1 MKITYY
7 IVYIFIICVPS
18 SLFSQIPS
26 TPQKVVKR
34 GLDSI
39 PEFNQ
44 TNNNPSLIDTTINP
58 SDSLSFDISEDALD
72 EEFEYGAVDSQHI
85 DIIANRMFLYGDA
98 FVKYKDME
106 IKAGFIEFDL
116 NNNEAIAS
124 TKTDVLGREIG
135 KPTFLQGEQNISYEK
150 LRFNFKTQK
159 GLVYNAR
166 SKQGNL
172 FVHGAITKFIS
183 QESDSL
189 LFNDEIYN
197 KSALVTSCDHEHPH
211 YGIRTTKLKI
221 VPDKLAIMGPANLEI
236 AGIPTP
242 LFLPFAFLPIMG
254 GGGQTN
260 GLIFPQNYEFD
271 RELGFG
277 FREVGYYY
285 RMNEYLEFRLTGD
298 IYTRG
303 SWGLRL
309 GTNYA
314 KRYKYRG
321 NVQLGFSKRITETEG
336 FLDPNI
342 NRSISLRVT
351 HNQDSKA
358 HPFRN
363 LGGSINITTMNYDRQ
378 NFSDVASQINNVL
391 SSSLNFTHKMPS
403 TPFNF
408 SAGFQHSQN
417 TRTGDISF
425 TLPDIQLRMNQ
436 IQPFKRKVQS
446 GGEKWFERINLR
458 YTGKFKSFVSTKDSL
473 IFDNQ
478 TLEDWQLGF
487 SHDVQTSTSF
497 SLLKYFNVNPSVTY
511 DELWYFK
518 ENERIADTT
527 SALGY
532 EEVLNPSF
540 NTFRDLDASVNMTT
554 NIFGTVQFKKGWLR
568 GLRHVIKP
576 SIGFTYSPNTDR
588 YLENYIDP
596 NDPDADVD
604 LYNPFPRGIFGTP
617 SLNQKQMA
625 LTYGFTNII
634 EGKYYSKRDS
644 TEKKFKVFNN
654 ISVNGSRNFALD
666 SLQWSRVRVSG
677 TARFFGGITN
687 VNVRA
692 TFDPYKEENN
702 IRINEAVSADRWW
715 MPIRFEDFTTR
726 ITSRFTF
733 KQIGELFRKKDENK
747 EEKRGG
753 LNRQQS
759 NRSQPGDEKIFSM
772 VESFSINHSIDFRY
786 NQSDGENDF
795 NITNHTIRISGSSI
809 PITRKWSIS
818 GINMSYDLSRKTW
831 GYPSLQVSRQ
841 LHCWNMKF
849 NWAPV
854 YGSYSF
860 FIGVTASDL
869 GQFLKYNYGENLF
882 NNRRF

>member
-1 MKITYY
+1 MKITHY
-7 IVYIFIICVPS
+7 IVYIFIICVPFS
-18 SLFSQIPS
+18 AFSQIP
-26 TPQKVVKR
+26 TVIKKKPKL

-39 PEFNQ
+39 PEFNR
-44 TNNNPSLIDTTINP
+44 TNNNPSFQDTLP
-58 SDSLSFDISEDALD
+58 KAQDSLSFDISPDALD
-72 EEFEYGAVDSQHI
+72 EEFEYGAVDSQHV
-85 DIIANRMFLYGDA
+85 DIRSNKVYLYGEA
-98 FVKYKDME
+98 FVNYQELE
-106 IKAGFIEFDL
+106 IKAGYIEFDL
-116 NNNEAIAS
+116 NKSEAIAS
-124 TKTDVLGREIG
+124 SKTDATGKQSG
-135 KPTFLQGEQNISYEK
+135 KPTFTQGDQNISYEK

-166 SKQGNL
+166 SQQGNL
-172 FVHGAITKFIS
+172 FVHGATTKFIS

-189 LFNDEIYN
+189 LFDDEIYN
-197 KSALVTSCDHEHPH
+197 KNALITSCNHEHPH

-221 VPDKLAIMGPANLEI
+221 IPDKLAIMGPANLEI

-254 GGGQTN
+254 GSGQTN

-271 RELGFG
+271 RDLGFG
-277 FREVGYYY
+277 FREIGYYY

-321 NVQLGFSKRITETEG
+321 NVQLGFSKRITEIEG
-336 FLDPNI
+336 LLDPSV

-378 NFSDVASQINNVL
+378 NFGDVESQINNVL
-391 SSSLNFTHKMPS
+391 SSNFNFRHSMPS

-408 SAGFQHSQN
+408 TAGFGHNQN

-425 TLPDIQLRMNQ
+425 TLPDIQLRMNA
-436 IQPFKRKVQS
+436 IQPFKRKVQT

-458 YTGKFKSFVSTKDSL
+458 YNGKFKSFVSTKDSL
-473 IFDNQ
+473 LFEQ
-478 TLEDWQLGF
+478 ETLDDWQVGF
-487 SHDVQTSTSF
+487 SHDVSTNTSF
-497 SLLKYFNVNPSVTY
+497 NLFKYFSVNPSISY

-518 ENERIADTT
+518 ETERVPDST
-527 SALGY
+527 SNTGY
-532 EEVLNPSF
+532 NDILNSSF
-540 NTFRDLDASVNMTT
+540 NTFRDLDASVNLTT
-554 NIFGTVQFKKGWLR
+554 NIFGTKQFKKGWLR
-568 GLRHVIKP
+568 GVRHVIKP
-576 SIGFTYSPNTDR
+576 SIGFTYSPSTAR
-588 YLENYIDP
+588 YLEEYI
-596 NDPDADVD
+596 NPDD
-604 LYNPFPRGIFGTP
+604 LDDIDEYSPFPRGIFGSP
-617 SLNQKQMA
+617 ALNQKQMA

-654 ISVNGSRNFALD
+654 LSVNGSRNFALD
-666 SLQWSRVRVSG
+666 SLQWSQVRING

-687 VNVRA
+687 INMQA
-692 TFDPYKEENN
+692 TFDPYKESNN
-702 IRINEAVSADRWW
+702 RRIASSVASDRWW
-715 MPIRFEDFTTR
+715 MPIRFENFTTR
-726 ITSRFTF
+726 ISSGFTF
-733 KQIGELFRKKDENK
+733 KQIGDLFKKKDNTSS
-747 EEKRGG
+747 G
-753 LNRQQS
+753 RQASRRNQS
-759 NRSQPGDEKIFSM
+759 STSGEEKIFSL
-772 VESFSINHSIDFRY
+772 VESFRIDHSIDFAY
-786 NQSDGENDF
+786 NQKDGVNTFEIRNHSIRMRGS
-795 NITNHTIRISGSSI
+795 NINL
-809 PITRKWSIS
+809 TRKWSIS
-818 GINMSYDLSRKTW
+818 GINLSYDLTRKTW
-831 GYPSLQVSRQ
+831 GYPSLGVTRQ
-841 LHCWNMKF
+841 LHCWNMRF
-849 NWAPV
+849 NWQPV

-869 GQFLKYNYGENLF
+869 GQFLKYNYGERPF

>member
-1 MKITYY
+1 LKLAYY
-7 IVYIFIICVPS
+7 IVYIFIICVPFS
-18 SLFSQIPS
+18 AYSQIP
-26 TPQKVVKR
+26 TPTKVAPKR

-39 PEFNQ
+39 PELSR
-44 TNNNPSLIDTTINP
+44 TNNNPSFQDSIANP
-58 SDSLSFDISEDALD
+58 QDSLAFDMSPDALD
-72 EEFEYGAVDSQHI
+72 AEFEYGAVDSQHV
-85 DIIANRMFLYGDA
+85 DIQLNKVYLYGDA
-98 FVKYKDME
+98 FVNYQELE
-106 IKAGFIEFDL
+106 IKAGYIEFDL
-116 NNNEAIAS
+116 NQNEATAS
-124 TKTDVLGREIG
+124 SKTDAKGKQIG
-135 KPTFLQGEQNISYEK
+135 KPTFKQGDQNISYEK

-166 SKQGNL
+166 SQQGNL
-172 FVHGAITKFIS
+172 YVHGATTKFIS

-189 LFNDEIYN
+189 LFDDEIYN
-197 KSALVTSCDHEHPH
+197 KNALITSCDHEHPH

-254 GGGQTN
+254 GSGQTN

-271 RELGFG
+271 KELGFG
-277 FREVGYYY
+277 FREIGYYY

-336 FLDPNI
+336 LLEPSI
-342 NRSISLRVT
+342 NRSLSLRVS

-378 NFSDVASQINNVL
+378 NFGDVESQINNVL
-391 SSSLNFTHKMPS
+391 SSNFNFRHSMPS
-403 TPFNF
+403 TPFSF
-408 SAGFQHSQN
+408 TAGFGHNQN
-417 TRTGDISF
+417 TRNGDISF
-425 TLPDIQLRMNQ
+425 TLPDIQLRMNA
-436 IQPFKRKVQS
+436 IQPFRRKVQT
-446 GGEKWFERINLR
+446 GGEKWFEQINVR

-473 IFDNQ
+473 LFDAQ
-478 TLEDWQLGF
+478 TLEDWQVGF
-487 SHDVQTSTSF
+487 SHDVSTNTSF
-497 SLLKYFNVNPSVTY
+497 NLLKYFSVNPSISY

-518 ENERIADTT
+518 ETERVQDTT
-527 SALGY
+527 STSGFDDILKTNFSTY
-532 EEVLNPSF
+532 
-540 NTFRDLDASVNMTT
+540 RDLDASVNLTT
-554 NIFGTVQFKKGWLR
+554 NIFGTLQFKKGWLK
-568 GLRHVIKP
+568 GIRHVIKP
-576 SIGFTYSPNTDR
+576 SIGFTYSPSTDR
-588 YLENYIDP
+588 YLENYV
-596 NDPDADVD
+596 DPDNPDEED

-654 ISVNGSRNFALD
+654 LSVNGSKNFALD
-666 SLQWSRVRVSG
+666 SLQWSTVRING

-687 VNVRA
+687 VSMQA
-692 TFDPYKEENN
+692 TFDPYKESNN
-702 IRINEAVSADRWW
+702 RRVMSPVSADRWW

-726 ITSRFTF
+726 ISTGFTF
-733 KQIGELFRKKDENK
+733 KQIADLFKNK
-747 EEKRGG
+747 EEEQGSG
-753 LNRQQS
+753 RQR
-759 NRSQPGDEKIFSM
+759 NKGRSMNSTSPNDEKIFSLI
-772 VESFSINHSIDFRY
+772 ESFRIDHNIDFAY
-786 NQSDGENDF
+786 NQNDGENTF
-795 NITNHTIRISGSSI
+795 KIRNHTIRMRGSNI
-809 PITRKWSIS
+809 NLTKKWSIS
-818 GINMSYDLSRKTW
+818 GINLSYDLTRKTW
-831 GYPSLQVSRQ
+831 GYPSLGVTRQ
-841 LHCWNMKF
+841 LHCWNMRF
-849 NWAPV
+849 NWQPN

-860 FIGVTASDL
+860 FIGVTASDF
-869 GQFLKYNYGENLF
+869 GQFLKYNYGERPF